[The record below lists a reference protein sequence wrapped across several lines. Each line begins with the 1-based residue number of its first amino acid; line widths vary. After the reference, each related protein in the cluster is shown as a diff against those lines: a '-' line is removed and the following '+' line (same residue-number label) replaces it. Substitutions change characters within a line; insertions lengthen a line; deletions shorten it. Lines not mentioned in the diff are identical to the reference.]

1 MTHPPVE
8 RAVASGGLQVI
19 EVMYGKADF
28 DRDVCV
34 DRSLAASDVLTSSSY

>member
-1 MTHPPVE
+1 MPRPVE

-28 DRDVCV
+28 VGNVCI
-34 DRSLAASDVLTSSSY
+34 DRSLAATVV